1 MYPNGLDDPEG
12 TGNIAF
18 ATNTGNGSGAKV
30 PSASLGKYLY
40 SRQFMEGCIKTV
52 LGRFFLSMLGGGFK
66 HVCMF
71 NPHLGKSLMLTIV
84 FFQMGWFNEPPKENC
99 RYLECFQGL
108 PSLNYNSNFQVEIGG
123 KGRLSPFLLGPLLLI
138 FRANLLLIL
147 WRV

>member
-71 NPHLGKSLMLTIV
+71 NPNLGKSLMLTIV
-84 FFQMGWFNEPPKENC
+84 FFQMGWFNEPPSSRAQEVKS
-99 RYLECFQGL
+99 QKPKKAL
-108 PSLNYNSNFQVEIGG
+108 PTDCDVPWRWMKI
-123 KGRLSPFLLGPLLLI
+123 RPLGS
-138 FRANLLLIL
+138 
-147 WRV
+147 V